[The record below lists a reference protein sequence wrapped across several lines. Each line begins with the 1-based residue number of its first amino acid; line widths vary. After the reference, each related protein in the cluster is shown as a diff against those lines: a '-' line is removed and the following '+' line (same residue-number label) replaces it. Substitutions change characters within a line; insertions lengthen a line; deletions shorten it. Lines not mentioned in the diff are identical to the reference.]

1 VDPAATEIAAARH
14 ATAALGLERVDWRP
28 AGIEEPLPEGL
39 FDYVIAHGVLS
50 WIPPEAQDAL
60 WAVLA
65 ERTAPGAVV
74 YLSFNT
80 WPGWSTRGMVRDLM
94 RFRTRG
100 IAEPGARVRAAREV
114 LAALAAETPATTLW
128 GAILAAEKRV
138 VDAVDDWYLFHDHLS
153 DHNTPYWFEEVAA
166 RAAAAG
172 LSYAGDA
179 EPARSPCPS
188 RALAAFAD
196 SSVALAQGGDFAR
209 MTMFREAV
217 FVRGPARP
225 GEPDPARVSGLSF
238 WARAR
243 VESSAPLR
251 IVTGG
256 STVTLTDPTAE
267 VAYRA
272 LLAALPAAVPFG
284 TLASVVPGDADHL
297 AAVLLQLWLGS
308 EAVGARRGGPSPVRA
323 VTARPE
329 VWSHARWQCAR
340 GEAPVNLRLD
350 AAPIGPPRRPAGA
363 VARRHPRPRR
373 AGRRAGPTPSRRR
386 TPHGAAPTCCGWAVG
401 GPEPLSP
408 GARRRM
414 LRHVHPV
421 HRRPPGRHRSPP
433 PPRRPDRPRPAR
445 PAVLRAAA
453 GAVPGRVPPQRRP
466 ARRDGRPAVEPDDPP
481 VHR

>member
-1 VDPAATEIAAARH
+1 MTGSDPALTDYDRVRYRSIAYPRTHPAHLAALATVVGGDPAPVEQARILEVGCGGGGNLLPIAASLPGAWCVGVDPAATEIAAARH

-350 AAPIGPPRRPAGA
+350 AAPIGPLAARLAPWLDGTRDRGEL
-363 VARRHPRPRR
+363 VA
-373 AGRRAGPTPSRRR
+373 ALGQ
-386 TPHGAAPTCCGWAVG
+386 
-401 GPEPLSP
+401 
-408 GARRRM
+408 
-414 LRHVHPV
+414 
-421 HRRPPGRHRSPP
+421 PP
-433 PPRRPDRPRPAR
+433 PDDE
-445 PAVLRAAA
+445 LRTALLQLAAA
-453 GAVPGRVPPQRRP
+453 GLLVGRSP
-466 ARRDGRPAVEPDDPP
+466 
-481 VHR
+481 